1 MHVNIIMKYTERSL
15 RDIFNYNTLITL
27 HEKPN
32 RMLSETKCMQGIYKT
47 KRKKPQQVYRANNI
61 LLKNKTNFSI

>member
-32 RMLSETKCMQGIYKT
+32 RMLSETKCMQGI
-47 KRKKPQQVYRANNI
+47 Q
-61 LLKNKTNFSI
+61 NKTQETTTGIPCQ